1 MILRHHGKN
10 NKKNVII
17 ILRHH
22 GKNNNKNIIIIV
34 KIIIIYDWDLI

>member
-10 NKKNVII
+10 NNKNIII